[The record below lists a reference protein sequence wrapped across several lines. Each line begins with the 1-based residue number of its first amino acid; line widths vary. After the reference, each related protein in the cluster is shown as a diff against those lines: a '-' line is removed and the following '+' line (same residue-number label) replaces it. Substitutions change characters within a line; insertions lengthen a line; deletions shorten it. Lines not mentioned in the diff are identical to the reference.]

1 MLVATSINRLTV
13 FLLLALL
20 LESTVTYNLRLQ
32 IFVSANIFILFN
44 LFLLQVE
51 CLLCSCVLQCSAP
64 ELTLSM
70 ITVIFS
76 QECQQLYMS
85 LKMHAALEAESN
97 TTPQRVLLW

>member
-1 MLVATSINRLTV
+1 MLVAKSINQLTV
-13 FLLLALL
+13 LLLLALL

-32 IFVSANIFILFN
+32 IFVSANIFL

-70 ITVIFS
+70 ITVILS

-85 LKMHAALEAESN
+85 L
-97 TTPQRVLLW
+97 R